1 MHDIRTPDIDIVDS
15 APLLPTLRP
24 EKIAIFRALQL
35 GDMLCAVPALRALRA
50 ALPGTRITLIG
61 LPWATWFAARFRRYL
76 DDFIPFPVHPS
87 LPEQAVQE
95 QQLPAFYERMRA
107 RGFDLALQM
116 HGSGETSNPVVRDFG
131 ARAIAGFAPASD
143 DSLDSRHFLPY
154 PGDGAEPLRLLRLAA
169 HLGAAPQGAA
179 LEFPLTDTDRD
190 ELDATPLTREIS
202 SDGYFCI
209 HPGARNRSKCWP
221 VERFAEVADA
231 LAQRYHLQPVLT
243 GSPQETDLTAAVAAH
258 MRTPALATA
267 GPLSIGAMAALM
279 AGARLLV
286 SNDTGVSHI
295 AAGLRLPSVVIFNNA
310 DMQRWAP
317 LDRHR
322 HRCIR
327 DPEGERASLVLAH
340 ACDLLDAESESGA
353 SRR

>member
-1 MHDIRTPDIDIVDS
+1 MYDIRTPDIDIVDS
-15 APLLPTLRP
+15 LPLLATLRP
-24 EKIAIFRALQL
+24 EKIAVFRALQL

-50 ALPGTRITLIG
+50 ALPDTRVTLVG
-61 LPWATWFAARFRRYL
+61 LPWAAWFATRFRRYV
-76 DDFIPFPVHPS
+76 DDFIPFPGHPS
-87 LPEQAVQE
+87 FPEQAVQE
-95 QQLPAFYERMRA
+95 SRLPAFYDEVRA

-131 ARAIAGFAPASD
+131 ARAMAGFAPATGD
-143 DSLDSRHFLPY
+143 GLDRRHFLPY

-179 LEFPLTDTDRD
+179 LEFPLTDADRD
-190 ELDATPLTREIS
+190 ELAAAPLSREIS
-202 SDGYFCI
+202 GGGYFCI

-231 LAQRYHLQPVLT
+231 LARRYRLQPVLT
-243 GSPQETDLTAAVAAH
+243 GSPQEADLTAAVAAR
-258 MRTPALATA
+258 MCTPALDTA

-279 AGARLLV
+279 DGARLLV

-327 DPEGERASLVLAH
+327 DPEGERGSLVLAH
-340 ACDLLDAESESGA
+340 ACDLLDTDPDSGA